1 MIDEDAFAKVSIV
14 SNPRTLVIFVQTTID
29 DNKILHQHR
38 IKVLING
45 FINVQFDLK
54 IFSDAI

>member
-29 DNKILHQHR
+29 DDKILHQHR
-38 IKVLING
+38 IKILING

>member
-29 DNKILHQHR
+29 DDKILHKHR
-38 IKVLING
+38 IKILING

>member
-29 DNKILHQHR
+29 DDKILHQHR
-38 IKVLING
+38 IKILING
-45 FINVQFDLK
+45 FIKVQFDLK

>member
-14 SNPRTLVIFVQTTID
+14 SSPRTLVIFVQTTID
-29 DNKILHQHR
+29 DDKILHQHR
-38 IKVLING
+38 IKILING